1 MAIQS
6 KYKAKRFIMFLR
18 AVIVVFSWALLSC
31 ASNVPL
37 TTPVDTQAIS
47 GKLSF
52 IDVAKFDRDLASAM
66 TQKNEVTE
74 VAFYER
80 VSPNSVPERLQKWLA
95 VVEAKGG
102 KVLVEPPPNELVSRS
117 PFAALSLV
125 GSLIS
130 TIKGLAHFN
139 AEKIYE
145 AANGRDAVISLQR
158 NNKGEVVVNTIKFVK
173 RTP

>member
-1 MAIQS
+1 
-6 KYKAKRFIMFLR
+6 
-18 AVIVVFSWALLSC
+18 
-31 ASNVPL
+31 
-37 TTPVDTQAIS
+37 
-47 GKLSF
+47 
-52 IDVAKFDRDLASAM
+52 M

-74 VAFYER
+74 VAFYEK

-125 GSLIS
+125 GSLIT

>member
-1 MAIQS
+1 
-6 KYKAKRFIMFLR
+6 MFLR
-18 AVIVVFSWALLSC
+18 AVTVVFSWVLVSC

-37 TTPVDTQAIS
+37 TTPVDTQILS
-47 GKLSF
+47 GKLNF

-66 TQKNEVTE
+66 SQKNDVTE
-74 VAFYER
+74 VAFYEK

-125 GSLIS
+125 GSLIT

-139 AEKIYE
+139 SEKIYE
-145 AANGRDAVISLQR
+145 AANGRDAVISLLR

-173 RTP
+173 RSP

>member
-1 MAIQS
+1 
-6 KYKAKRFIMFLR
+6 MFLR
-18 AVIVVFSWALLSC
+18 AVIVVFAWSLVSC

-37 TTPVDTQAIS
+37 TTPVDTQTLS
-47 GKLSF
+47 GKLNF

-66 TQKNEVTE
+66 AQKNDVTE
-74 VAFYER
+74 VSFYEK

-102 KVLVEPPPNELVSRS
+102 KVLIEPPPNEFVSRS

-125 GSLIS
+125 GSLIT

-139 AEKIYE
+139 TEKIYD

>member
-1 MAIQS
+1 
-6 KYKAKRFIMFLR
+6 MFLR

-74 VAFYER
+74 VAFYEK

-102 KVLVEPPPNELVSRS
+102 KVLVEPPPNELISRS
-117 PFAALSLV
+117 PYAALSLI
-125 GSLIS
+125 GALITS
-130 TIKGLAHFN
+130 IKGFAQFN
-139 AEKIYE
+139 SEKIYDS
-145 AANGRDAVISLQR
+145 AKGRNAVISLER
-158 NNKGEVVVNTIKFVK
+158 NVDGQVLVTSIKFIK
-173 RTP
+173 RTQ

>member
-1 MAIQS
+1 
-6 KYKAKRFIMFLR
+6 MFLR
-18 AVIVVFSWALLSC
+18 AVLMVFSWVLVSC

-37 TTPVDTQAIS
+37 TTPVDTQILS
-47 GKLSF
+47 GKLNF

-66 TQKNEVTE
+66 SQKNDVTE
-74 VAFYER
+74 VAFYEK

-145 AANGRDAVISLQR
+145 TANGRDAVISLQR

>member
-1 MAIQS
+1 VLM
-6 KYKAKRFIMFLR
+6 
-18 AVIVVFSWALLSC
+18 VFSWVLVSC

-37 TTPVDTQAIS
+37 TTPVDTQILS
-47 GKLSF
+47 GKLNF

-66 TQKNEVTE
+66 SQKNNITE
-74 VAFYER
+74 VAFYEK

-125 GSLIS
+125 GSLIT

-145 AANGRDAVISLQR
+145 AANGRDVVISLQR

>member
-1 MAIQS
+1 
-6 KYKAKRFIMFLR
+6 MFLR
-18 AVIVVFSWALLSC
+18 AVIVVFSCVLVSC

-37 TTPVDTQAIS
+37 TTPVDTQTLS
-47 GKLSF
+47 GKLNF

-66 TQKNEVTE
+66 SQKNNITE
-74 VAFYER
+74 VAFYEK

-130 TIKGLAHFN
+130 AIKGLAHYN

-158 NNKGEVVVNTIKFVK
+158 NNKGEVIVNTIKFVK

>member
-1 MAIQS
+1 M
-6 KYKAKRFIMFLR
+6 
-18 AVIVVFSWALLSC
+18 VFSWVLVSC

-37 TTPVDTQAIS
+37 TTPVDTQTLS
-47 GKLSF
+47 GKLNF

-66 TQKNEVTE
+66 SQKNNITE
-74 VAFYER
+74 VAFYEK

-139 AEKIYE
+139 SEKIYD

>member
-1 MAIQS
+1 
-6 KYKAKRFIMFLR
+6 MFLR
-18 AVIVVFSWALLSC
+18 AVIVFFSWVLVSC

-47 GKLSF
+47 GKLNF

-66 TQKNEVTE
+66 SQKNDVTE
-74 VAFYER
+74 VAFYEK

-130 TIKGLAHFN
+130 TIKCLANFN
-139 AEKIYE
+139 SEKIYE
-145 AANGRDAVISLQR
+145 AANGRYAVISLQR

>member
-1 MAIQS
+1 
-6 KYKAKRFIMFLR
+6 MFLR
-18 AVIVVFSWALLSC
+18 AVTVVFSWALVSC

-37 TTPVDTQAIS
+37 TTPVDTQILS
-47 GKLSF
+47 GKLNF
-52 IDVAKFDRDLASAM
+52 IDVARFDRDLASAM
-66 TQKNEVTE
+66 SQKNDVTE
-74 VAFYER
+74 VAFYEK

-125 GSLIS
+125 GSLIT

>member
-1 MAIQS
+1 
-6 KYKAKRFIMFLR
+6 MFLR
-18 AVIVVFSWALLSC
+18 AVIVVFSWALASC

-37 TTPVDTQAIS
+37 TTPVDAQTIS

-66 TQKNEVTE
+66 VQKNDVTE
-74 VAFYER
+74 VSFYEK

-102 KVLVEPPPNELVSRS
+102 KVLIEPPPNEFVSRS

-125 GSLIS
+125 GSLIT
-130 TIKGLAHFN
+130 TIKSLAHFN
-139 AEKIYE
+139 TEKIYD

>member
-1 MAIQS
+1 
-6 KYKAKRFIMFLR
+6 MFLR
-18 AVIVVFSWALLSC
+18 AIIVLFSLALLSC

-37 TTPVDTQAIS
+37 TTVLETNAIS

-66 TQKNEVTE
+66 LQKNDVTE
-74 VAFYER
+74 VAFYEK

-95 VVEAKGG
+95 VVESKGG

-145 AANGRDAVISLQR
+145 AANGRDAVISLER
-158 NNKGEVVVNTIKFVK
+158 NNKDEVVVKTIKFVR
-173 RTP
+173 RTH